1 MYNPS
6 QFQETR
12 LDVLH
17 GLIRSKPLATL
28 VTLTPDGLVAN
39 HIPLFLRVDGT
50 PCGTLVGHVARSNP
64 LWHATDTATQIL
76 AIFQGPHAYISPSWY
91 ATKQEHGKVVPTWNY
106 AVVHAKGTLRAID
119 DPVWV
124 RAQLQDLTRHQEAA
138 FAKPWAV
145 DDAPREYTDKLLAA
159 LVGIEIPI
167 SQLSGKWK
175 VSQNQPPVNQVGVVQ
190 GLADGGGDE
199 AGAMADLVK
208 QYGAVVGE

>member
-28 VTLTPDGLVAN
+28 VTLTSDGLVAN
-39 HIPLFLRVDGT
+39 HIPLFLRVDGS
-50 PCGTLVGHVARSNP
+50 PCGTLAGHVARSNP
-64 LWHATDTATQIL
+64 LWRDTDTATQVL

-119 DPVWV
+119 DPAWI

-138 FAKPWAV
+138 FAQPWAV
-145 DDAPREYTDKLLAA
+145 DDAPRDYTDKLLAA

-167 SQLSGKWK
+167 SQLTGKWK

-190 GLADGGGDE
+190 GLADVGGDE
-199 AGAMADLVK
+199 AGAMAGLVR
-208 QYGAVVGE
+208 QYGAVAGK